1 MDCRS
6 PIRRTILL
14 IHQCPRSLIAT
25 SCISLALL
33 NLGAGCAAK
42 QSLNGPNIFLFN
54 VVENHVNQIEQAQRP
69 IVIRHRLVSINFEL
83 LPETNS
89 SPPSGPTG
97 YRLKL
102 NLFDDV
108 ILKGVLDQG
117 ELRAANSF
125 TWFGHVLGVENSQI
139 TLAVEDKVMIGNI
152 HVRDAYFQIRYVGKG
167 VHVIYQIDPR
177 TYPPDGEPIIV
188 PGNRKSKR
196 PVEMFI
202 S

>member
-1 MDCRS
+1 MLAHR
-6 PIRRTILL
+6 
-14 IHQCPRSLIAT
+14 CPRSLIAT
-25 SCISLALL
+25 LGVSLALL

-42 QSLNGPNIFLFN
+42 QRLNGPNRFLFD
-54 VVENHVNQIEQAQRP
+54 VVENRRGQIEQTLRP
-69 IVIRHRLVSINFEL
+69 IVTRHRWVRVNFNL
-83 LPETNS
+83 LAEMRS
-89 SPPSGPTG
+89 SAASGSSG
-97 YRLKL
+97 HRLLL

-139 TLAVEDKVMIGNI
+139 TLVVEDKVMIGNI
-152 HVRDAYFQIRYVGKG
+152 HVRDVHFQIRYVGKG
-167 VHVIYQIDPR
+167 IHVIYQIDPR

-188 PGNRKSKR
+188 PGNRKGRR
-196 PVEMFI
+196 PAEMFI